1 MFTALTEAITA
12 LEKMLEAYKTS
23 LEEQTTTEVVKEKKS
38 LKKASDITEEILDIV
53 ENYKHLFNEKDLKL
67 YNKLRSK
74 FLRVNS

>member
-53 ENYKHLFNEKDLKL
+53 ENYKHLFNEKDLKR

-74 FLRVNS
+74 FLRVN

>member
-53 ENYKHLFNEKDLKL
+53 ENYKHLFNEKDLKR

-74 FLRVNS
+74 FLQVN

>member
-1 MFTALTEAITA
+1 MFKALTEAITA

-53 ENYKHLFNEKDLKL
+53 ENYKHLFNEKDLKR

-74 FLRVNS
+74 FLRVN

>member
-12 LEKMLEAYKTS
+12 LEKMLEAYRTS

-53 ENYKHLFNEKDLKL
+53 ENYKHLFSEKDLKR

-74 FLRVNS
+74 FLRVN

>member
-1 MFTALTEAITA
+1 MFKALTEAITA

-23 LEEQTTTEVVKEKKS
+23 LEEQTTTEVVREKKS

-53 ENYKHLFNEKDLKL
+53 EKYKHLFTEKDLKH

-74 FLRVNS
+74 FLKVN

>member
-53 ENYKHLFNEKDLKL
+53 ENYKHLFNEKDLKR
-67 YNKLRSK
+67 YNNLRSK
-74 FLRVNS
+74 FLRVN

>member
-1 MFTALTEAITA
+1 MFKALTEAITA

-53 ENYKHLFNEKDLKL
+53 ENYKHLFNEKDLKR

-74 FLRVNS
+74 FLQVN